1 MRFPLRNFPFIFVC
15 LACLVA
21 SGCGGGGS
29 NGPSGLDPAAVSVS
43 VATARDL
50 TATLAQERA
59 TVSPDTTVVY
69 TLTLTNNTAAPVTFK
84 VQQFAESPLLL
95 GSLQVLDDKGNV
107 ARPGYP
113 FDGTVPLTEITLT
126 PGQSLL
132 QREYELAYNETAPQW
147 THFRGRYQAFATFT
161 VDGTNTRVG
170 PLTITIR

>member
-1 MRFPLRNFPFIFVC
+1 MRFPLQKLSLLFVC

-29 NGPSGLDPAAVSVS
+29 NGPNGPGPTAMSVS
-43 VATARDL
+43 AATARDL
-50 TATLAQERA
+50 TATLSQEQA

-84 VQQFAESPLLL
+84 TQQFADSPPVL

-113 FDGTVPLTEITLT
+113 FDGTGPLTEMTLT
-126 PGQSLL
+126 PGQSLQ
-132 QREYELAYNETAPQW
+132 QRQYELPYNETAPQW

-170 PLTITIR
+170 PLAVTIR

>member
-1 MRFPLRNFPFIFVC
+1 MRFPRRDLWFVLVC
-15 LACLVA
+15 LACLAA
-21 SGCGGGGS
+21 SGCGGGSS
-29 NGPSGLDPAAVSVS
+29 NGPSGPDPTAVSVS
-43 VATARDL
+43 AVTARDL

-59 TVSPDTTVVY
+59 TVPPDTTVVY

-84 VQQFAESPLLL
+84 IQQFAGSPPVL
-95 GSLQVLDDKGNV
+95 GSFQVLDDKGNV

-113 FDGTVPLTEITLT
+113 FDGTSPLIEITLT

-132 QREYELAYNETAPQW
+132 QRQVELPYNENAPQW

-170 PLTITIR
+170 PLSVTIR